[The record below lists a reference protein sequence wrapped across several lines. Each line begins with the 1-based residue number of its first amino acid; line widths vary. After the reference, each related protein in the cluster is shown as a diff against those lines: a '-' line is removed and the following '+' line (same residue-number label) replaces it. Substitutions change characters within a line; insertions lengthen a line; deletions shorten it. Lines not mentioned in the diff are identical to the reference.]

1 MIGTLSDRVLIVPR
15 ALRIVLA
22 SRRALAGMGAV
33 FAIFALLYAMIL
45 PATYTGGVIGLVSL
59 RFLTPW
65 TLLLAL
71 VMALLLALIVVLAVH
86 GFRSGSGA
94 KSAGGVLG
102 AALGILPSLLCCSP
116 VLPLSIAAVAAF
128 LPAAG
133 SLGAPIQGFIA
144 THEFWIYGVAIVLM
158 AWGLYGNARRILSCT
173 CRRGIAP
180 TCSEREGNHACCE
193 LPANRDA
200 GQKPWRGE

>member
-1 MIGTLSDRVLIVPR
+1 VIGTLSDRALIVPR

-22 SRRALAGMGAV
+22 SRRAMAGMGGV
-33 FAIFALLYAMIL
+33 FVILALLYAMIL
-45 PATYTGGVIGLVSL
+45 PATYTGGVIGLASL
-59 RFLTPW
+59 RFLTPG
-65 TLLLAL
+65 TLVLAL
-71 VMALLLALIVVLAVH
+71 VMALLLALIVALGVH
-86 GFRSGSGA
+86 GFCNGSGT

-102 AALGILPSLLCCSP
+102 AVLGILPSLLCCSP

-158 AWGLYGNARRILSCT
+158 VWGLYGNARRILSCT
-173 CRRGIAP
+173 YRRRIAP
-180 TCSEREGNHACCE
+180 TCSEREENHACCE
-193 LPANRDA
+193 LSANRDA
-200 GQKPWRGE
+200 GQEHWRGE